1 MYNLH
6 YKAGRKGGFIRKG
19 KRQKNKKFHGRPF
32 LVREKF
38 IGAYLSAPH
47 FSAPFAD
54 FSVRIDPIIESNTV

>member
-38 IGAYLSAPH
+38 IGAYLSAPIFRLH
-47 FSAPFAD
+47 LLTF
-54 FSVRIDPIIESNTV
+54 RLESIP